1 MNGLYIERRTM
12 HEGSLS
18 RDLAYHLFTRQLP
31 GKIVVIADKPII
43 MLSVVSKQWQR
54 VIRVAQRERA
64 STLKAVR
71 IQELTRSLTHMQRL
85 HMHIHAHNQP
95 NETEGS
101 VIFMGVNDALQYPP
115 DCKTLYITGRVDDET
130 FAQLTQHMPDGA
142 LVVTY

>member
-64 STLKAVR
+64 STLKALR

-85 HMHIHAHNQP
+85 HMHAHNQP
-95 NETEGS
+95 GGVEGG
-101 VIFMGVNDALQYPP
+101 VIFMDIADALQYPP
-115 DCKTLYITGRVDDET
+115 DCKTLYITHRVDDEV
-130 FAQLTQHMPDGA
+130 FAQITGQMPAGA

>member
-12 HEGSLS
+12 HEGPLS

-85 HMHIHAHNQP
+85 HMRAYNQP
-95 NETEGS
+95 GNGDGS
-101 VIFMGVNDALQYPP
+101 VTFMEVADAMQNPP
-115 DCKTLYITGRVDDET
+115 DCKTLYITHRVDDET
-130 FAQLTQHMPDGA
+130 FARLIEHMPAGA
-142 LVVTY
+142 LVVKY